1 MDEMEQVP
9 DMIST
14 KDLAY
19 LSDIFGWNFTAS
31 KKASHFA
38 KEVTDAEIQESLTQV
53 ANMHKS
59 ICENIVK
66 ILE

>member
-1 MDEMEQVP
+1 MEQVP
-9 DMIST
+9 TMISS

-31 KKASHFA
+31 KKAYHFA
-38 KEVTDAEIQESLTQV
+38 KEVVDVEIQEAFMQV
-53 ANMHKS
+53 SNMHKK
-59 ICENIVK
+59 ICEEIVK